1 MLIQGIYT
9 IHIFDRFMIL
19 IKNTF
24 IPLSE
29 KTLNQFPRFYSR
41 LVFTLVMISQ
51 VFITISC
58 PVEAMQIPD
67 LDTKGDVYKT
77 EGANDSLIYDST
89 IGNKKCIMLYAD
101 FSDAV
106 MKVNT
111 KERANGVLGNGLF

>member
-1 MLIQGIYT
+1 
-9 IHIFDRFMIL
+9 MIL

-24 IPLSE
+24 ISLSE
-29 KTLNQFPRFYSR
+29 KTLNRFPRFYSR

-77 EGANDSLIYDST
+77 EGANDSLI
-89 IGNKKCIMLYAD
+89 
-101 FSDAV
+101 
-106 MKVNT
+106 
-111 KERANGVLGNGLF
+111 